1 MSRGQ
6 KNKKNDVTKILVYI
20 IEKDEAEKDNKKRIL
35 KQIGSFVVSL
45 VAVAASIAT
54 CFTLWEMRKERNQSY
69 KPYFVIE
76 SVKYTDEFKKPVFD
90 IRDTRNLFI
99 SLMKDIEKRPQMYIV
114 INNLGAGTATN
125 INITFSDEAY
135 KNYWE
140 IACQYYDKEKIF
152 ILGDEIRYS
161 LYNDDSIYK
170 NTYYLNGDDLNLYKS
185 YIVPGA
191 VVEIPLPEA
200 YCTLLHSIAY
210 CTCGDCDK
218 PPAIEL
224 SISYDDLQGIHYEE
238 TYRLSIDI
246 IVDLNSSETVDYV
259 QYIIE
264 QCK

>member
-1 MSRGQ
+1 
-6 KNKKNDVTKILVYI
+6 
-20 IEKDEAEKDNKKRIL
+20 
-35 KQIGSFVVSL
+35 
-45 VAVAASIAT
+45 
-54 CFTLWEMRKERNQSY
+54 MRKERNQSY

-76 SVKYTDEFKKPVFD
+76 SVEYTDDYKKPVFD
-90 IRDTRNLFI
+90 IRDTRNLFS
-99 SLMKDIEKRPQMYIV
+99 SLVEDIEKIPQMYIV

-125 INITFSDEAY
+125 IDITFSDEVF

-140 IACQYYDKEKIF
+140 IACQYYDKEKIS

-170 NTYYLNGDDLNLYKS
+170 NTYYLSGDDLNLYKS

-200 YCTLLHSIAY
+200 YRILLHSIAY
-210 CTCGDCDK
+210 CTRGDCDK

-224 SISYDDLQGIHYEE
+224 SINYDDLQGIHYEE
-238 TYRLSIDI
+238 KYRLSIDI
-246 IVDLNSSETVDYV
+246 IVDLDSNETVDYV